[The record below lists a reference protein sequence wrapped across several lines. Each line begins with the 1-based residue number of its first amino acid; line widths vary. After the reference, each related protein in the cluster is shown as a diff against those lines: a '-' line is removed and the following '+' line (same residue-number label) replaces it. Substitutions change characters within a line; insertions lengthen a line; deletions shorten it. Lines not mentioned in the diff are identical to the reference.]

1 VYTRCPGCHTV
12 HPVNAAVLAGGAG
25 RYRCGKCN
33 KVSDALQSLFDEWPK
48 AGDVAAKAGEVPVL
62 GTSIDMARAAKS
74 RAVPDDAPF
83 IPDTDADTDAASAE
97 GRPRLL
103 VRMAWITGA
112 ILIVAVVAFQWAAFQ
127 GEPLLERAGL
137 QSAMTR
143 LGLEEPPPEQPFR
156 DLERIH
162 LVNRELRSHPSLP
175 GRLRL
180 GATIVN
186 RAPQAQP
193 YPDVEVLLLDS
204 TGQVVSR
211 QRFTPADYLSSK
223 PGSDA
228 RMQPQAYLPLVLD
241 LDDPGRR
248 AVGFELQFK

>member
-33 KVSDALQSLFDEWPK
+33 KVSNALESLFDEWPR
-48 AGDVAAKAGEVPVL
+48 AGDAPAKAGEVPVL
-62 GTSIDMARAAKS
+62 ATSIDMARAARS
-74 RAVPDDAPF
+74 RAIPDDAPF
-83 IPDTDADTDAASAE
+83 IPDADADATSTED
-97 GRPRLL
+97 RPRLL
-103 VRMAWITGA
+103 LRLAWITGA
-112 ILIVAVVAFQWAAFQ
+112 ILIIAVAAFQWAEFR
-127 GEPLLERAGL
+127 GEPLFEHARI
-137 QSAMTR
+137 QSAMIR
-143 LGLEEPPPEQPFR
+143 LGLAEAPPEQPFR

-162 LVNRELRSHPSLP
+162 LVNRELRSHPTLP

-193 YPDVEVLLLDS
+193 YPDIEVSLLDAS
-204 TGQVVSR
+204 GQVLSR
-211 QRFTPADYLSSK
+211 QHFSAAEYLSS
-223 PGSDA
+223 GSAADA

-241 LDDPGRR
+241 LDDPGTR
-248 AVGFELQFK
+248 AVGFELQFR

>member
-1 VYTRCPGCHTV
+1 VYTRCPDCHTV

-33 KVSDALQSLFDEWPK
+33 KVSNALESLFDEWPG
-48 AGDVAAKAGEVPVL
+48 AGDAPAKAGEVPVL
-62 GTSIDMARAAKS
+62 STSIDMARAAKS
-74 RAVPDDAPF
+74 RAMPEDAPF
-83 IPDTDADTDAASAE
+83 IPDTDAESAPSE
-97 GRPRLL
+97 GRSRLL

-112 ILIVAVVAFQWAAFQ
+112 LVVLAVVAFQWAAFQ

-162 LVNRELRSHPSLP
+162 LVNRELRSHPTLP

-193 YPDVEVLLLDS
+193 YPDIEVSLLDS

-228 RMQPQAYLPLVLD
+228 RMQPQAYLPLVID
-241 LDDPGRR
+241 LDDPGMR
-248 AVGFELQFK
+248 AVGFELQFQ